1 MVPAA
6 PLACARRIKEIRATA
21 LAGRRRYRKGG
32 VMKIVFHGG
41 NAANFRQGFE
51 QLVKEPHEIIDVGD
65 ALDGSGEKE
74 HFATADVIVGVKLGT
89 LEPVPGK
96 LRLYHA
102 PAAGTDAI
110 DRSRLPSGST
120 LCNCFGHEHAIAE
133 YVMTALLLRHVPIP
147 DADAKLRKGE
157 WAYWAGRPGA
167 LRTELGS
174 QTIGLLGFGHIG
186 KATAARAKA
195 FGMRVVVA
203 NRSPVAC
210 SELVDESYSLS
221 QLQPFMGSADA
232 IVVSLPLSGETKGI
246 VGAPEIAAMR
256 PDAVILNVGRGP
268 VIDEQALFEAL
279 SGHRIGGAV
288 IDTWYNYPTP
298 DKPQSQPGTLAF
310 NELTNLIMTPHMSGW
325 TTGTVRRR
333 QATIAENIDRL
344 SRNEPLV
351 NVVS

>member
-1 MVPAA
+1 MNG
-6 PLACARRIKEIRATA
+6 I
-21 LAGRRRYRKGG
+21 
-32 VMKIVFHGG
+32 MKIVFHGS
-41 NAANFRQGFE
+41 NAANFRHGFE
-51 QLVKEPHEIIDVGD
+51 ELLNEGPHAIFDVGD
-65 ALDGSGEKE
+65 ALDGLGERE
-74 HFATADVIVGVKLGT
+74 HFATADVIIGVKLGAW
-89 LEPVPGK
+89 EPVPVK

-186 KATAARAKA
+186 KSIAARAKA

-203 NRSPVAC
+203 NRSPVPR
-210 SELVDESYSLS
+210 SELVDESYGLT
-221 QLQPFMGSADA
+221 QLQAFMGGADA
-232 IVVSLPLSGETKGI
+232 IVVSLPLSSETEGM
-246 VGAPEIAAMR
+246 VGAPQIAAMR

-268 VIDEQALFEAL
+268 VINEQAMFEALFER
-279 SGHRIGGAV
+279 RIGGAV
-288 IDTWYNYPTP
+288 IDTWYNYPAP
-298 DKPQSQPGTLAF
+298 DKPHCQPGTLAF
-310 NELTNLIMTPHMSGW
+310 SELTNIIMTPHMSGW

-333 QATIAENIDRL
+333 QETIAENIDRV

-351 NVVS
+351 NVVC